1 MYKINMMTNSHFRK
15 VLMTAVFAVGITG
28 LPNTFAQAQTPI
40 NTVCKT
46 GLDADLPAIKTKVA
60 NMAEDL
66 KHLKQA
72 KQNSR
77 ASTSA
82 LREEIL
88 AIDQE
93 LGPWRTRHKTAA
105 ALAGESA
112 STYALYKA
120 EWIDTGE
127 FNRLNDKIN
136 FRKTKHQDYKQAR
149 AQYQAETAKFEALGA
164 KYQHIARDLLDS
176 DRDCAGA
183 KAALE

>member
-15 VLMTAVFAVGITG
+15 VLMVAVFAVGLTG
-28 LPNTFAQAQTPI
+28 LPNTSAQAQTPI

-46 GLDADLPAIKTKVA
+46 GSDADLPAIKIKVA

-66 KHLKQA
+66 KQLKQA

-82 LREEIL
+82 LRDEIL

-93 LGPWRTRHKTAA
+93 LGPRRTRHKTAA
-105 ALAGESA
+105 ELAGESA

-120 EWIDTGE
+120 EWIDTGAL
-127 FNRLNDKIN
+127 NRLNDTIN